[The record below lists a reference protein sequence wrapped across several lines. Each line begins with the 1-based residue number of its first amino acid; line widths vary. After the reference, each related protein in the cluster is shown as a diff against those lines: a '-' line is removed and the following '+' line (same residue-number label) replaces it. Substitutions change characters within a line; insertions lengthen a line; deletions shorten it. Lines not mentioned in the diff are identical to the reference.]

1 MAGKYRLPVSEA
13 PVFFHLGLVACE
25 ICDTE
30 SGEVTHARGPGS
42 DLCNLCTGCVEH
54 LRRMGSVVWY
64 VDER

>member
-1 MAGKYRLPVSEA
+1 MAGKYGIHFEEPAFLMHA
-13 PVFFHLGLVACE
+13 TCE

-54 LRRMGSVVWY
+54 LRWMGSVVWY